1 MKSFSFC
8 FLLFLGTASF
18 LHSAV
23 PFPPQKPPTLEQV
36 NDDLLAK
43 AALLLDPMT
52 GEVLYARDIDT
63 PYPPASTVKLMTA
76 LVAYRKTG
84 GQGMV
89 TITSEDV
96 RVEPSTVPLR
106 PGETVPISEL
116 FRSIIIGSDNDS
128 AMALAR
134 ISSGSAT
141 QFVTEMNAEAAR
153 LGMSKT
159 RFGNPHGLP
168 GTVQRTTARDLMT
181 LFNHFLSISTLRQMA
196 ETQIYNLRTAIGV
209 QRMRNHNKLLGAYP
223 GMGPAKTGWTYEAR
237 HTFAASATRQ
247 GRELRLTLL
256 KSANKWQDT
265 RMLFDY
271 GFANLS
277 PLPSPKI
284 QPASS
289 NFSNTPPVAS
299 PSAPTSLEVDI
310 QPEPILYTVRRGDS
324 LSTIAKRFGVG
335 VEDILLFNPMNDPD
349 LLVPGQ
355 TLRVPVKN
363 KGR

>member
-1 MKSFSFC
+1 MKYS
-8 FLLFLGTASF
+8 LLICLFTLLPT
-18 LHSAV
+18 LHSA
-23 PFPPQKPPTLEQV
+23 PPTPPKKPPTLEEV
-36 NDDLLAK
+36 NKELLAK
-43 AALLLDPMT
+43 SALLADPLT

-84 GQGMV
+84 GQGTV

-106 PGETVPISEL
+106 PGETVPLSEL

-141 QFVTEMNAEAAR
+141 QFVSEMNAEAAR

-159 RFGNPHGLP
+159 HFGNPHGLP
-168 GTVQRTTARDLMT
+168 GTSQQTTVRDLMN
-181 LFNHFLSISTLRQMA
+181 LFNHFLFIPSLRVMA
-196 ETQIYNLRTAIGV
+196 QTQIYNLKTAVGL
-209 QRMRNHNKLLGAYP
+209 QRMRNHNKLLGVYP

-237 HTFAASATRQ
+237 HTFAASATRD

-256 KSANKWQDT
+256 KSANKWSDT
-265 RMLFDY
+265 RLLFDY
-271 GFANLS
+271 GFANLT
-277 PLPSPKI
+277 
-284 QPASS
+284 PA
-289 NFSNTPPVAS
+289 PPQK
-299 PSAPTSLEVDI
+299 SAPTLSQIVGTTEPSPQSTTPVEFVI
-310 QPEPILYTVRRGDS
+310 QREPILYSVRRGDS
-324 LSTIAKRFGVG
+324 LTTIAKRYGVG
-335 VEDILLFNPMNDPD
+335 VEDILLFNPMDDPD

-355 TLRVPVKN
+355 SLRIPQKAKN
-363 KGR
+363 P

>member
-1 MKSFSFC
+1 MRLPPVCWLF
-8 FLLFLGTASF
+8 FLGAASS
-18 LHSAV
+18 LHPAV
-23 PFPPQKPPTLEQV
+23 PTPPPKPPTLDQV
-36 NDDLLAK
+36 NEELLAK
-43 AALLLDPMT
+43 AALLVDPLA
-52 GEVLYARDIDT
+52 GEVLYARDVDT

-76 LVAYRKTG
+76 LLAYRKTG

-89 TITSEDV
+89 TITKEDV
-96 RVEPSTVPLR
+96 QVEPSTVPLR
-106 PGETVPISEL
+106 PGETVAVSEL

-134 ISSGSAT
+134 FTSGSAPK
-141 QFVTEMNAEAAR
+141 FVEEMNAEAAR

-181 LFNHFLSISTLRQMA
+181 LFHHFLSISTLRQIA
-196 ETQIYNLRTAIGV
+196 ETQVYNLRTAIGV
-209 QRMRNHNKLLGAYP
+209 QRMRNHNKLLGVYP

-237 HTFAASATRQ
+237 HTFAASATRD

-256 KSANKWQDT
+256 KSANKWQDA

-271 GFANLS
+271 GFANLP

-284 QPASS
+284 DPAVSSS
-289 NFSNTPPVAS
+289 NPILSVSS
-299 PSAPTSLEVDI
+299 PAPATGEVDI

-324 LSTIAKRFGVG
+324 LSTISKRFGVG
-335 VEDILLFNPMNDPD
+335 VEDILLFNPMSDPD

-355 TLRVPVKN
+355 TLHVPVKN
-363 KGR
+363 RRR